1 VGLALGTGVIE
12 LRLLP
17 ETKSNRTKVADIVI
31 AFTCASGL
39 SLGLWLTRL
48 RRLSPDAAPTSA
60 LIRGSTGLPWT
71 SYFFRTHYLYPWLH
85 QMRTEGDPFLLAFST
100 TAGNR
105 IEDKYYSM
113 GTYRRG
119 GRSSCTKRTN
129 GTLKATPAEV
139 YEHGRW
145 TVKQSKENMPTRYNE
160 FTLDDRINLTLL
172 CM

>member
-1 VGLALGTGVIE
+1 MGCARTGASFLYTRLPTLVPSVCLWDCGL
-12 LRLLP
+12 
-17 ETKSNRTKVADIVI
+17 N
-31 AFTCASGL
+31 ASGAF
-39 SLGLWLTRL
+39 GLMLPQP
-48 RRLSPDAAPTSA
+48 RRLFVGAQAFRGPVTTSVPTIS
-60 LIRGSTGLPWT
+60 IPGFIKCER
-71 SYFFRTHYLYPWLH
+71 R
-85 QMRTEGDPFLLAFST
+85 EIPFLLAFST
-100 TAGNR
+100 TVGNR
-105 IEDKYYSM
+105 IEDMYYSM

-160 FTLDDRINLTLL
+160 LTLADCINLTLL